1 MGRETKMCFDCLQRR
16 VEADYSGE
24 LSFVY
29 GLSDSPLP
37 FGSSAVVQMS
47 DSGGAATSQQLVL
60 SYVPYCEEDCLSKYI
75 DEYSSGEGGYDNAG
89 ENIML
94 SNLERDQVE
103 FSVGISSGKS
113 NSSATTTQ
121 CRDRN
126 MFINGLRCEKCRLSS
141 RFSCSRTIA
150 SLAPTARIGKA
161 SSALSEDLA
170 SDFLSGALEDHILHS
185 INLLID
191 GKSAGHESI
200 NFLSLIGIPSFE
212 ENGFPGCIR
221 HPNIVPILGIL
232 KSSSHIN
239 IVLQKTPFTLEN
251 IMHYSPDAVKSDWH
265 VIFLIYQLLS
275 ALAYIHGL
283 GIAHGNLCPSNI
295 MLNDTGW
302 CWLPIG
308 GSQLLN
314 SEVNLHEECYK
325 CSACGFCFEGCFFS
339 TLYADLSLSESVDW
353 HSSFHRW
360 WLGELSNFEYLLIL
374 NRLAGRR
381 WGDHTFSAVMPWV
394 VDFSVKPDENS
405 DVGWRDLSKSKWR
418 LAKGDEQL
426 DFTYSTSEIPH
437 HVSDECLS
445 ELAVC
450 SYKAR
455 RLPLSVLRTAVR
467 SVYEPNEYPSNMQR
481 LYQWTPDECIPEFYC
496 DPRIFYSLHSG
507 MPDLAVPSWAGTP
520 ERFIKLHRDALE
532 NNRVS
537 CQIHNWIDIT
547 FGYKMYG
554 AAAIDAKNVILP
566 PSISTKPR
574 SMGRRQLF
582 TQPHPPR
589 QKVTGKLCGK
599 KYGYTK
605 AKNNGCK
612 DALPI
617 ETDNLREL
625 EEAALFSEKS
635 WHLCPCYNDYLKD
648 RVKDG
653 FSEKELMTDS
663 IDNILSRQ
671 SDWVKNFG
679 ASPNVDLSYLLEYL
693 EVDDDGSTGFQELFL
708 WSQTFTS
715 KISSKS
721 AADDMFAIGCIL
733 AELQLRKPLFGL
745 NSLDLYLESGVLP
758 SPMQELPYHARLIV
772 ETCIQKDWS
781 RRPSAKCILESPCF
795 PKSVKSSYLF
805 LSSFH
810 LLANDACRLQYAA
823 TFAKH
828 GALKAMGAFGVEMC
842 APHCLPLLMT
852 STSDTEAEWAYML
865 LSEFLKCL
873 KLEAIMKLVV
883 PSIQS
888 ILQVSGHS
896 HLKVSLLQGSFM
908 HELWNRIGKQAYL
921 ETIHPLIISNL
932 SVAPQKSSS
941 AAATVLLIGSSE
953 ELGVPITVHQTIL
966 SLILCFGKG
975 ICNDGIDALVRIG
988 GLFGENL
995 IVKQILPLLRSVVH
1009 SCTDTSY
1016 ANKSEPLQS
1025 WGSLALIDCLTT
1037 LDGIVPSL
1045 TNDIIIKEL
1054 TEDRSFMHVKIL
1066 MRRDL
1071 ENRVYQTSARSLI
1084 RICQQI
1090 GADLTA
1096 VHVLPKLRELFS
1108 ELAFSNENDNH
1119 VHLGGNLKGQRM
1131 KFSKE
1136 DGFESR
1142 MDLVLILYPP
1152 LASLLGIEKL
1162 RQCCATWLLL
1172 EQFLLRHQNWKW
1184 EYTGDPSQSDLEGKN
1199 GRRSSYDK
1207 NSSSNKMPTKLLLNG
1222 VGWSIPQSQGKRG
1235 PKNTVPI
1242 KNLSEHYQNPVERH
1256 VISSASEFQE
1266 PWYWFPSAASSLSI
1280 LDFTSRTTF
1289 PKDELPWKIKA
1300 SIIQS
1305 SRAHHGALRSFA
1317 VDHNECTV
1325 FTAGVGPGFRGNIQR
1340 WELSTVDCV
1349 MSYNRH
1355 EEVVNDIRIL
1365 ASSGRVAS
1373 CDGTVHI
1380 WNGQTGKI
1388 ISAFSESSL
1397 TSTRRIDRDED
1408 NMLHFNPSPSGMI
1421 SNVFHGSL
1429 YTKIDY
1435 LEFIDRLVVG
1445 TGNGSLRFFDV
1456 NSGQKL
1462 HLWRGEPTD
1471 SSFSP
1476 LISSICSSGSAKLHP
1491 EDNVAYPSWIAA
1503 SFSTGY
1509 CSLFDMRSGNIISSW
1524 QAHDGYVTK
1533 LAAASDHLLVSS
1545 SLDKTLRIWDLR
1557 RNWASEYTVF
1567 KGYGDSVSGFSV
1579 WGKNVIS
1586 ICKNKIGLC
1595 SLASTADE
1603 DGQFRVIPQNL
1614 YMADGESKNLSML
1627 SAISILPFS
1636 RLFLVGTEDGHFKI
1650 CW

>member
-1 MGRETKMCFDCLQRR
+1 MGRETEMCFDCLQRR
-16 VEADYSGE
+16 IEADYSGE
-24 LSFVY
+24 LSFIY

-37 FGSSAVVQMS
+37 LGSSAVIQMS
-47 DSGGAATSQQLVL
+47 DSGESAAYRQFVL
-60 SYVPYCEEDCLSKYI
+60 SYTPYCEEDCLSKYI
-75 DEYSSGEGGYDNAG
+75 DESSSHEDGYNTAG
-89 ENIML
+89 ENIMH

-103 FSVGISSGKS
+103 ASVGIPSGRSHSSDATAQCPSSS
-113 NSSATTTQ
+113 N
-121 CRDRN
+121 RDRN
-126 MFINGLRCEKCRLSS
+126 IFVNGLRCEKCISS
-141 RFSCSRTIA
+141 KFSCSRTLY

-161 SSALSEDLA
+161 SSAFSEDLA
-170 SDFLSGALEDHILHS
+170 SDFLSGAIEDHILHS

-191 GKSAGHESI
+191 GKSAVQESI
-200 NFLSLIGIPSFE
+200 NFLSLIGIPSFQD
-212 ENGFPGCIR
+212 NGFPGCIR
-221 HPNIVPILGIL
+221 HPNIAPILGIL

-239 IVLQKTPFTLEN
+239 VVLQKMPFTLEN
-251 IMHYSPDAVKSDWH
+251 IMHYSPEAITSDWH
-265 VIFLIYQLLS
+265 VIFLIYQVLS
-275 ALAYIHGL
+275 ALAYMHGL
-283 GIAHGNLCPSNI
+283 GIAHGKLCPSNVI
-295 MLNDTGW
+295 LNDTGW
-302 CWLPIG
+302 CWLPIAG
-308 GSQLLN
+308 NHLLN
-314 SEVNLHEECYK
+314 SKVNLHGECYNF
-325 CSACGFCFEGCFFS
+325 SARGFCFEGCSSS

-360 WLGELSNFEYLLIL
+360 WQGELSNFEYLLIL

-381 WGDHTFSAVMPWV
+381 WGDHMFHTVMPWV
-394 VDFSVKPDENS
+394 VDFTVKPDENS

-507 MPDLAVPSWAGTP
+507 MPDLAVPSWAGSP
-520 ERFIKLHRDALE
+520 EEFIKLHRDALE
-532 NNRVS
+532 NTCVS
-537 CQIHNWIDIT
+537 RQIHNWIDIT
-547 FGYKMYG
+547 FGFKMRG
-554 AAAIDAKNVILP
+554 AAAIDAKNVMLP
-566 PSISTKPR
+566 TSISTKPR
-574 SMGRRQLF
+574 SVGRRQLF

-589 QKVTGKLCGK
+589 QKVAGKLCGK
-599 KYGYTK
+599 KNGYTK
-605 AKNNGCK
+605 TKNIGCV
-612 DALPI
+612 DTLSA
-617 ETDNLREL
+617 ETNNLQKL
-625 EEAALFSEKS
+625 EDAALFSEKS
-635 WHLCPCYNDYLKD
+635 SHLCPCYNDHLKD
-648 RVKDG
+648 SLKDG
-653 FSEKELMTDS
+653 FSGKELTDS
-663 IDNILSRQ
+663 IDNILSNQ
-671 SDWVKNFG
+671 PDWVNNFG
-679 ASPNVDLSYLLEYL
+679 ARTNVDLSYLLENL
-693 EVDDDGSTGFQELFL
+693 EVDDDSSTGFQELFL

-715 KISSKS
+715 KVSSKG

-733 AELQLRKPLFGL
+733 AELQLKKPLFGL
-745 NSLDLYLESGVLP
+745 KSLDLYMESGVVP
-758 SPMQELPYHARLIV
+758 STMQELPYHVRLIV

-781 RRPSAKCILESPCF
+781 RRPSAKCILESPYF
-795 PKSVKSSYLF
+795 PKSVKSSYIF
-805 LSSFH
+805 LASFH

-828 GALKAMGAFGVEMC
+828 GALEAMGAFGVEMC
-842 APHCLPLLMT
+842 APYCLPLLVT

-873 KLEAIMKLVV
+873 NSEAIMKLVV

-888 ILQVSGHS
+888 ILQASWLFT
-896 HLKVSLLQGSFM
+896 LKGFSSSRFIHTRIM
-908 HELWNRIGKQAYL
+908 EPNR
-921 ETIHPLIISNL
+921 
-932 SVAPQKSSS
+932 SS
-941 AAATVLLIGSSE
+941 AAATVLLTGSSE

-988 GLFGENL
+988 GLFGENF
-995 IVKQILPLLRSVVH
+995 IVKQLVPLLKSVVH

-1016 ANKSEPLQS
+1016 ANKSEPMQS
-1025 WGSLALIDCLTT
+1025 WASLALVDCLTT

-1045 TNDIIIKEL
+1045 ANEIIIKEL
-1054 TEDRSFMHVKIL
+1054 IEDRSCMHVKIL

-1071 ENRVYQTSARSLI
+1071 ENRVFQTSARSLI

-1096 VHVLPKLRELFS
+1096 LHVLPKLRELFS
-1108 ELAFSNENDNH
+1108 ELAFSNENDNY
-1119 VHLGGNLKGQRM
+1119 VWDGNLKGQRL
-1131 KFSKE
+1131 KLGEE
-1136 DGFESR
+1136 DGIESR

-1152 LASLLGIEKL
+1152 LASILGIEKL

-1172 EQFLLRHQNWKW
+1172 EQFLLRHHNWKW
-1184 EYTGDPSQSDLEGKN
+1184 EYTGDPSQSDLEGKI
-1199 GRRSSYDK
+1199 GRRSSYNK
-1207 NSSSNKMPTKLLLNG
+1207 NSSSNNMPTKHLLNG
-1222 VGWSIPQSQGKRG
+1222 VGWSIPQSQGKMG
-1235 PKNTVPI
+1235 PQNTVPV
-1242 KNLSEHYQNPVERH
+1242 KYLSEHYQNPVEWH
-1256 VISSASEFQE
+1256 GLSSASEVQE
-1266 PWYWFPSAASSLSI
+1266 PWFWFPSAASTWSV
-1280 LDFTSRTTF
+1280 LDFTTRTGF
-1289 PKDELPWKIKA
+1289 PKDELPWKIRA

-1305 SRAHHGALRSFA
+1305 TRAHNGAVRSFA
-1317 VDHNECTV
+1317 VGHNECTV

-1380 WNGQTGKI
+1380 WNGQTGKLI
-1388 ISAFSESSL
+1388 FAFSESSL
-1397 TSTRRIDRDED
+1397 VSTRRMDRDED
-1408 NMLHFNPSPSGMI
+1408 NMLHFNTSPSGMI

-1456 NSGQKL
+1456 NCGQKL

-1509 CSLFDMRSGNIISSW
+1509 CSLFDMRCGNIISSW

-1557 RNWASEYTVF
+1557 RNWASEHTVF
-1567 KGYGDSVSGFSV
+1567 KGYGDSVSGFAV
-1579 WGKNVIS
+1579 WGQNVIS

-1595 SLASTADE
+1595 SLTSTGDE
-1603 DGQFRVIPQNL
+1603 DGQFGVIPQNL
-1614 YMADGESKNLSML
+1614 FMADGESKNLSML
-1627 SAISILPFS
+1627 SAITILPFS

-1650 CW
+1650 CC